1 MARAGEAV
9 NEEKHFLESYSMGLR
24 WARQPVYKERGATW
38 LNNEDFVIPAGASHH
53 EINANE
59 NGWKTNPCLESPT
72 QKE

>member
-1 MARAGEAV
+1 
-9 NEEKHFLESYSMGLR
+9 MGLR